1 MVFTEKAR
9 MATPAVT
16 AIRVG
21 RPRGRS
27 APIAVTT
34 LWYVVSI
41 GLACI
46 FLFPLAM
53 VALTAL
59 KTPAEAVASPPTYLP
74 SRISFANFVNLWN
87 ADSGL
92 PVYLANSVGVALL
105 TVAMTV
111 VLSTLAGY
119 ALGRLRF
126 RYAGLVFL
134 LLMAP
139 MMVPTQALLT
149 PLYVVL
155 LQLRLSDSLLG
166 LACVYTVSQIPFA
179 TFVMRNAF
187 AAIPAEIE
195 EAAWIDGCGLLS
207 GALRIS
213 LRLALPGLATAALF
227 AFFTAWNEFLAA
239 LILLSSDDKFTVPV
253 LLQNLVTGKFGTI
266 DWGMLQVGVLV
277 TSIPCILIF
286 LLLQRFYVEGLLS
299 GSVKS

>member
-1 MVFTEKAR
+1 MQPAR
-9 MATPAVT
+9 LTSLPSVAGLR
-16 AIRVG
+16 IGWG
-21 RPRGRS
+21 RTRPV
-27 APIAVTT
+27 AVTT

-41 GLACI
+41 GVACV

-53 VALTAL
+53 VTLTAF
-59 KTPAEAVASPPTYLP
+59 KTPAEAVAVPPTYLP
-74 SRISFANFVNLWN
+74 HQLSLANFANLWN
-87 ADSGL
+87 AGAGL
-92 PVYLANSVGVALL
+92 IVYLGNSVGVALL
-105 TVAMTV
+105 TVVMTLL
-111 VLSTLAGY
+111 LSTPAGY

-126 RYAGLVFL
+126 RFDTIVFL

-139 MMVPTQALLT
+139 MMVPIQALLT
-149 PLYVVL
+149 PLYVIL
-155 LQLRLSDSLLG
+155 LRLHLANSLFG

-195 EAAWIDGCGLLS
+195 EAAWIDGCGLLE
-207 GALRIS
+207 AAFRIS

-239 LILLSSDDKFTVPV
+239 LVMLSSDEKFTVPV
-253 LLQNLVTGKFGTI
+253 LLQNLITGKFGTI